1 MYAEKSFVLFTV
13 FSSSLARAASNTAK
27 EKREISLS
35 TRQTPQKVYKNFRH
49 LQMETE
55 PLNTEK
61 KLSLS
66 FILFYGDWGIWL
78 SRSEEAS
85 SRKSEFPFLLL
96 WAD

>member
-1 MYAEKSFVLFTV
+1 MSLSVYAEKSLVLFTV

-35 TRQTPQKVYKNFRH
+35 TQQTPQKVYKNFRH

-61 KLSLS
+61 QLESQLYFVLWGLRHLTQS
-66 FILFYGDWGIWL
+66 F
-78 SRSEEAS
+78 
-85 SRKSEFPFLLL
+85 
-96 WAD
+96 